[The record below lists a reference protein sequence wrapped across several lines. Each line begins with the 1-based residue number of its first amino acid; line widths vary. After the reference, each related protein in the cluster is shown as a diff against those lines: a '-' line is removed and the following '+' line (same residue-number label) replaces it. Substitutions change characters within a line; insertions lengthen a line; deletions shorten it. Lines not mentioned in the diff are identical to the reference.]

1 MPSASSNGGAAAQ
14 STVLDSGAVEFHF
27 PIHTDTRGKLSA
39 GEFEK
44 NIPFAPLRYFLVNQ
58 VPQGE
63 VRGEHGH
70 YSCKQFLICVSGS
83 CEVITNNGQH
93 QSVTVLDGIN
103 KGLYIPEM
111 IWGVQHKYSSD
122 GVLLVFASEYYDEG
136 DYIRN
141 FDTFLDLVERH
152 GNDT

>member
-1 MPSASSNGGAAAQ
+1 MLNASSNSHAAR
-14 STVLDSGAVEFHF
+14 SIVLESGAIEFHF

-44 NIPFAPLRYFLVNQ
+44 NIPFAPLRYFLVND

-70 YSCKQFLICVSGS
+70 HNCKQFLICVSGS
-83 CEVITNNGQH
+83 CEVVTNNGLQE
-93 QSVTVLDGIN
+93 STTTLDGIN
-103 KGLYIPEM
+103 KGLYIPQM
-111 IWGVQHKYSSD
+111 VWGIQHKYSSD
-122 GVLLVFASEYYDEG
+122 GVLLVFASEHYDEA

-141 FDTFLDLVERH
+141 FDTFLDLVKRRT
-152 GNDT
+152 NDT